1 MLQNINEL
9 YGHKLAALDGEIGSV
24 KDFYFDDKTWTIR
37 YLVADTEPWLPER
50 LVLLYPHAFGQWDKH
65 QKTLRVKLSKKQIEN
80 SPLLESHIP
89 VSRQYEIAYHRYYG
103 WPTYWNAGGL
113 RNAAGYSEVP
123 SPSKDDVEAHL
134 PLHLR
139 KDSHLRSTQE
149 VTGYHIQ
156 TVGRAIGHVSG
167 FLADDHSWAIRDLV
181 VEAGHWYRGNGKA
194 TLISPDK
201 IERISYA
208 ESKVFVNLS
217 VRDVQQTT
225 ETGLARAGLENHAME
240 NFRD

>member
-1 MLQNINEL
+1 
-9 YGHKLAALDGEIGSV
+9 
-24 KDFYFDDKTWTIR
+24 
-37 YLVADTEPWLPER
+37 
-50 LVLLYPHAFGQWDKH
+50 
-65 QKTLRVKLSKKQIEN
+65 
-80 SPLLESHIP
+80 
-89 VSRQYEIAYHRYYG
+89 
-103 WPTYWNAGGL
+103 
-113 RNAAGYSEVP
+113 
-123 SPSKDDVEAHL
+123 
-134 PLHLR
+134 
-139 KDSHLRSTQE
+139 
-149 VTGYHIQ
+149 
-156 TVGRAIGHVSG
+156 VSG